1 MCFAGC
7 WGAGKHAKVGRL
19 NLGRQKSGLGDR
31 TVV

>member
-7 WGAGKHAKVGRL
+7 RGAGKHAKVGR
-19 NLGRQKSGLGDR
+19 QTWADKKSGLGDG